1 MSKATEDLQKIIDSN
16 TEMTEE
22 LINDYRLNWCLVDAV
37 GLIKEN
43 SKEWFIEKLEEM
55 LERENKKQT

>member
-1 MSKATEDLQKIIDSN
+1 MSDAEGLQKVIDEN
-16 TEMTEE
+16 IELTEQ
-22 LINDYRLNWCLVDAV
+22 LINDYRLNWCLMDAV
-37 GLIKEN
+37 RLIEQN